1 MVRRRGGFLLD
12 YQHINLHFE
21 VAGWVLTSNR
31 LAVSVSNTRSVPALI
46 PRVVFQMVFA
56 VMVVRFTHFLATRLE
71 LTSLVTTGLAGA
83 RGSCE
88 MKILHYA
95 LSTPPTHFPKPAAT
109 ISACSATSVA
119 LLENPFTIAPS

>member
-1 MVRRRGGFLLD
+1 M
-12 YQHINLHFE
+12 
-21 VAGWVLTSNR
+21 LTPG
-31 LAVSVSNTRSVPALI
+31 L
-46 PRVVFQMVFA
+46 VFQMVLA

-95 LSTPPTHFPKPAAT
+95 LTLPTHSPKPAAT
-109 ISACSATSVA
+109 ISACSAASVA
-119 LLENPFTIAPS
+119 LLEYPFTMAPS